1 MADLAE
7 SAVEADDLLQA
18 EALPDNNG
26 HAMIEFVAHGVLLS
40 VVAVAGNLPP
50 RNFNSLEKPKFS
62 RFLSLRLFLLFLSQR

>member
-26 HAMIEFVAHGVLLS
+26 HAMIEFVVHGVLLS

-50 RNFNSLEKPKFS
+50 RNFNSLENNYKGCRHPDG
-62 RFLSLRLFLLFLSQR
+62 SLIC